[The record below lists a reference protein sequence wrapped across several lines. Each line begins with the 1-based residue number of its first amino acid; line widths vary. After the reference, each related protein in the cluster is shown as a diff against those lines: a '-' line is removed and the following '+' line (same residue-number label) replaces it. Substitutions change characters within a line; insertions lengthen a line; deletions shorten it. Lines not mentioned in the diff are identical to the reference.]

1 MLIGILVTAIVM
13 ADAMAL
19 LVAGGPYCSADL
31 PSHQSF
37 LLLHARAEI

>member
-1 MLIGILVTAIVM
+1 MTAIAM

-19 LVAGGPYCSADL
+19 LVAEGPCCSADL

-37 LLLHARAEI
+37 LLLHALAEI